1 MTMKKSSILWD
12 KFIVLSCTVLMLFFG
27 YQEKGKSAESLATA
41 TIAVG
46 ITETKDTQTPTGGD
60 LAFGT
65 IIPGSSTGTVTIV
78 PSTAA
83 RSYSG
88 SVQLVSSI
96 SGPAAFTVSG
106 TPNSSYSV
114 TLPENDRITISNGS
128 DTMEVNS
135 FSISRSSGSSTLG
148 NDGLA
153 SFRVGGKLEVEANQ
167 PPGNYTGTFAVTVAY
182 Q

>member
-1 MTMKKSSILWD
+1 MKKRQAEWKTI
-12 KFIVLSCTVLMLFFG
+12 IVIWCLTVMPDFG
-27 YQEKGKSAESLATA
+27 CQARAESYEALATA

-46 ITETKDTQTPTGGD
+46 ITETKDTQNPTGGD

-65 IIPGSSTGTVTIV
+65 IIPGSASGTVTIV

-106 TPNSSYSV
+106 SPNSSYSV
-114 TLPENDRITISNGS
+114 TLPDDGHITISNGS
-128 DTMEVNS
+128 NTMEVNN
-135 FSISRSSGSSTLG
+135 FTISRSSGSSTLG
-148 NDGLA
+148 IDGLA
-153 SFRVGGKLEVEANQ
+153 SFRVGGKLEVDANQ